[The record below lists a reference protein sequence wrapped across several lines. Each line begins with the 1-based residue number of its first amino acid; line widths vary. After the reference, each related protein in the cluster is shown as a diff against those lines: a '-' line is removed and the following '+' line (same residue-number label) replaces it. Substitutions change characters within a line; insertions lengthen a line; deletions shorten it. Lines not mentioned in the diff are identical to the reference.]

1 VNLEMTIAISGLGA
15 IPNAPMFQPTAQNQ
29 SSAGASFAENL
40 FDVMRQAES
49 TAIAGINGQ
58 IPMQDAVLKVM
69 EAERTFAA
77 AMAIKD
83 KAVNAYLELSRM
95 QI

>member
-1 VNLEMTIAISGLGA
+1 
-15 IPNAPMFQPTAQNQ
+15 
-29 SSAGASFAENL
+29 
-40 FDVMRQAES
+40 MRQAES